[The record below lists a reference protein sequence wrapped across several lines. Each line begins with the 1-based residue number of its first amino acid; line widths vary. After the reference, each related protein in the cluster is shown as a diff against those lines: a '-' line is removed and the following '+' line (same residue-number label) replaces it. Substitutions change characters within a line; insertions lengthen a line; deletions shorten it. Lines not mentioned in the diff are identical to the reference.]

1 MTRYVKRAEQYV
13 SAYQGQPLAQHTAQ
27 QVEQYFRE
35 LDRKEQLQGWQF
47 RQVIETI
54 QILFVELVRTAWAV
68 DFDWDYWLALAREL
82 EASHATLARTNDP
95 LPQRLAQKV
104 KTSTP
109 GTKTQRYPEVVER
122 LKIEIRRRHYS
133 IRTEQAYVSWMMRY
147 LAFHDDN
154 DPHQMGPHEVV
165 AFLEYLA
172 VQRGVSASTQNQ
184 ALNALSFLYNQ
195 VLAQPLGELAAYSRA
210 KRPRTSP
217 VVLSRPEVK
226 RLFDSMKDSTFS
238 LMAGLLYGSGL
249 RLMECVRLRIHDLD
263 FDYHQ
268 IVVRNA
274 KGQKDR
280 VVPLPERYRE
290 RLQAHLH
297 DTKQLH
303 EADVQRGLGEV
314 FLPEALSRK
323 YPNAAKEWGWQ
334 YVFPSGRLS
343 IDPRS
348 GKVRRHHLHE
358 NGLQKTV
365 KKTAQAAG
373 ITKKVNCHALR
384 HSFATHLLEAGYDI
398 RTVQELLGHAD
409 VSTTMI
415 YTHVLNKP
423 GLSVKSP
430 ADMV

>member
-1 MTRYVKRAEQYV
+1 MERFWDHFIEKVRERGIKEHVYRWYVKRAEQYV
-13 SAYQGQPLAQHTAQ
+13 SAYQGQPLVQHTAQ

-68 DFDWDYWLALAREL
+68 DFDWDYWLTLAREL

-95 LPQRLAQKV
+95 LPQRLAQKA

-133 IRTEQAYVSWMMRY
+133 IRTEQAYVSWMTRY

-154 DPHQMGPHEVV
+154 DPNQMGPHEVV

-184 ALNALSFLYNQ
+184 ALNALSFLYIQ
-195 VLAQPLGELAAYSRA
+195 VLAQPLGELDAYSRA
-210 KRPRTSP
+210 KRPRTLP

-297 DTKQLH
+297 DTKQLQ
-303 EADVQRGLGEV
+303 EAITPEITREYKCQTIKTKQILRLYSFGRVDCNLQTRLGSNTRLAVER
-314 FLPEALSRK
+314 LL
-323 YPNAAKEWGWQ
+323 NATEM
-334 YVFPSGRLS
+334 
-343 IDPRS
+343 
-348 GKVRRHHLHE
+348 
-358 NGLQKTV
+358 
-365 KKTAQAAG
+365 
-373 ITKKVNCHALR
+373 TKAVHK
-384 HSFATHLLEAGYDI
+384 G
-398 RTVQELLGHAD
+398 
-409 VSTTMI
+409 
-415 YTHVLNKP
+415 
-423 GLSVKSP
+423 
-430 ADMV
+430 

>member
-1 MTRYVKRAEQYV
+1 M
-13 SAYQGQPLAQHTAQ
+13 
-27 QVEQYFRE
+27 
-35 LDRKEQLQGWQF
+35 
-47 RQVIETI
+47 
-54 QILFVELVRTAWAV
+54 
-68 DFDWDYWLALAREL
+68 
-82 EASHATLARTNDP
+82 
-95 LPQRLAQKV
+95 
-104 KTSTP
+104 
-109 GTKTQRYPEVVER
+109 
-122 LKIEIRRRHYS
+122 
-133 IRTEQAYVSWMMRY
+133 
-147 LAFHDDN
+147 
-154 DPHQMGPHEVV
+154 
-165 AFLEYLA
+165 
-172 VQRGVSASTQNQ
+172 
-184 ALNALSFLYNQ
+184 SFLYNQ
-195 VLAQPLGELAAYSRA
+195 VLAQPLGELDAYSRA
-210 KRPRTSP
+210 KRPRALP

-226 RLFDSMKDSTFS
+226 RLFDSMEDSTFS

-280 VVPLPERYRE
+280 VVPLPQRYRE

-297 DTKQLH
+297 DAKQLH

-343 IDPRS
+343 VDPPS
-348 GKVRRHHLHE
+348 GNVRRHHLHE

-398 RTVQELLGHAD
+398 RTVQELSGHAN